1 MMKVV
6 RYIINQWV
14 MTRKLRVMLFLSL
27 CKIRVLMVRCS
38 VEEMIASSWAHITDA
53 AGMVP

>member
-14 MTRKLRVMLFLSL
+14 MTRKLRIMLFLSL
-27 CKIRVLMVRCS
+27 CKIRVLRVRCS
-38 VEEMIASSWAHITDA
+38 VEEMIASSWAHKTDA